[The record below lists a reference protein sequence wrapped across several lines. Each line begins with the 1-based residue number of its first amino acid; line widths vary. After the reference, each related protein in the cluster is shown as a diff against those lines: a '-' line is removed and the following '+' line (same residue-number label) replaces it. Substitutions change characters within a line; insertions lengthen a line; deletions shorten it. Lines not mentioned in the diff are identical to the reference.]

1 MLPATSPEQIE
12 LPDEQVSAQAR
23 DALTSVTAFLQ
34 AHSTPSTH
42 VQLVSDDS
50 SSQPTS
56 VVVPSVAF
64 RFFIDVLHELAEGN
78 AVMVA
83 PIHAM
88 LTSQQAADLLNVS
101 RPYLIKLLDNQEI
114 PHQRVDN
121 QRRIRL
127 FDVIEYK
134 KKGDATRRRIA
145 RDLTREAQEMRLG
158 Y

>member
-1 MLPATSPEQIE
+1 MLPATRPEQIE
-12 LPDEQVSAQAR
+12 LPDKQVSAQAR
-23 DALTSVTAFLQ
+23 DALTSLTAFLQ
-34 AHSTPSTH
+34 THPTPSAH

-83 PIHAM
+83 PIHAV

-101 RPYLIKLLDNQEI
+101 RPYLVKLLDNQEI
-114 PHQRVDN
+114 PYRRVAS

-127 FDVIEYK
+127 SDVIEYK
-134 KKGDATRRRIA
+134 KRSDVLRQQIA